1 MYLLT
6 MYHCSFKQ
14 KDQTVLDG
22 IKKDLD
28 TVVKQSEAT
37 LASPQQ
43 STSAPVLRSELDI
56 TKKKLE
62 HVYSLSSVYLDK

>member
-1 MYLLT
+1 MQ
-6 MYHCSFKQ
+6 SE
-14 KDQTVLDG
+14 LDS

-28 TVVKQSEAT
+28 AVVKQSEVA

-56 TKKKLE
+56 TLKKME
-62 HVYSLSSVYLDK
+62 HVYSLSSVYLDKLVIIWNF